1 VFLLKNTTRLVY
13 GLAPQ
18 ASYCYGGKGFLKLPN
33 KAVPSGP
40 QSRPNEIPPK
50 IGGSPVDL
58 DKLKEFDSCTISNAI
73 ERLNVRLR
81 NEGFLSG
88 VSRCRF
94 PKFPPMVGYAA
105 TARIRSASPPMSHR
119 CYYDRMDWWNYVASV
134 PEPRVLVLQDADHNP
149 GLGAFVGEIHAAIG
163 VALNCVG
170 CVTNGAVRDLSAVEA
185 MGFQMYANH
194 TSVSHAYAHIVDF
207 GEPVEISSLK
217 ISSGDLLH
225 GDRHGVVNIPLSV
238 ANQVPNIATKIKAEE
253 LALVQF
259 CHSPGFSLQELAER
273 IQNMNLSCDLPW
285 RGR

>member
-1 VFLLKNTTRLVY
+1 LKPPTKV
-13 GLAPQ
+13 
-18 ASYCYGGKGFLKLPN
+18 
-33 KAVPSGP
+33 VPGTP
-40 QSRPNEIPPK
+40 QSRPSEMTSKTVSSSVN
-50 IGGSPVDL
+50 L
-58 DKLKEFDSCTISNAI
+58 DSLKTFDSCTISNAI

-88 VSRCRF
+88 VARCRF

-105 TARIRSASPPMSHR
+105 TARIRTASPPMSHR
-119 CYYDRMDWWNYVASV
+119 CYYDRMDWWNYVASL

-170 CVTNGAVRDLSAVEA
+170 CVTNGAVRDLPAVEA

-194 TSVSHAYAHIVDF
+194 TSVSHAYAHIEEF

-217 ISSGDLLH
+217 ICSGDLLH

-238 ANQVPNIATKIKAEE
+238 ANEIPAAASKLKAEE
-253 LALVQF
+253 LALIQF
-259 CHSPGFSLQELAER
+259 CRSPRFTLQELGER
-273 IQNMNLSCDLPW
+273 IQNMTANCDLSW
-285 RGR
+285 RGSK